1 MAYSP
6 TQKSAWDYWLVGIQ
20 ALLGLAY
27 LLPVGAYWPEALPI
41 MPGWLAGLAIGLGL
55 FMGGNGLW
63 QIREHLSPFP
73 SPKAHAQLVTDGAY
87 ALVRH
92 PIYTGI
98 VLILAGYAL
107 YSAHA
112 YRLGITGLL
121 LLLFYFKS
129 GYEERKLLAMFSE
142 YAWYKK
148 RVGRLWHRLPRR

>member
-1 MAYSP
+1 MPNSP
-6 TQKSAWDYWLVGIQ
+6 IKKTAWDYGLVGIQ
-20 ALLGLAY
+20 GLLGLAY
-27 LLPVGAYWPEALPI
+27 LLPVGAYWPEALPQT
-41 MPGWLAGLAIGLGL
+41 PGWVAVLAIGLGL

-107 YSAHA
+107 YTSHA
-112 YRLGITGLL
+112 YRLAITGLL

-129 GYEERKLLAMFSE
+129 GYEERKLQAMFSE
-142 YAWYKK
+142 YRWYKK
-148 RVGRLWHRLPRR
+148 RVGRLWPRLPWR